1 LVRAESKV
9 KENLKHVRVSA
20 SLPLEAP
27 RVSLPEPFADWFRA
41 RSWRPH
47 AYQLELL
54 DKVASARD
62 ALIIAPTGGGKT
74 LAGFLPS
81 LIDLA
86 RRGDK
91 PKLAA
96 KSAIHTLYI
105 SSLKALAVD
114 IARNLATP
122 IEEMGLPISLETRT
136 GDTPPS
142 PRARQRISP
151 PDILLTTPERHHL
164 RLARAAASRSEEER
178 TSDDSVIGL
187 DL

>member
-1 LVRAESKV
+1 MHLSSRRPAVARRWLASS
-9 KENLKHVRVSA
+9 RV
-20 SLPLEAP
+20 
-27 RVSLPEPFADWFRA
+27 F
-41 RSWRPH
+41 
-47 AYQLELL
+47 
-54 DKVASARD
+54 
-62 ALIIAPTGGGKT
+62 
-74 LAGFLPS
+74 
-81 LIDLA
+81 DLA

-122 IEEMGLPISLETRT
+122 IEEMRLPISLETRT

-142 PRARQRISP
+142 RRARQRISP